1 MIRVRLPGAP
11 QELVDKG
18 AVELAKARAHFG
30 DTANDGRPFTFAA
43 YKLAP
48 VKDALNATFGFKCA
62 YCESFF
68 GATQPL
74 DVEHFRPK
82 SGVLV
87 VTPQGARLV
96 WGVYYWLA
104 ASWGNLLPSCTDC
117 NRPRKQSLP
126 DGTEQTLGKANQFP
140 IASEA
145 KRAAKEGDEKGES
158 RLLVH
163 PCLDHP
169 QKHFVFEPDGIVSW
183 RSRKGKESVRVY
195 ALLRRGLVQARS
207 DLQKEVLTHITVARG
222 LAQRLDEDGPDELLE
237 SLLQT
242 ELEALARF
250 MEPAHPY
257 SATARAL
264 IEPVLEELTG

>member
-1 MIRVRLPGAP
+1 MIRVRLPAPP

-18 AVELAKARAHFG
+18 SLELAKARGHFG
-30 DTANDGRPFTFAA
+30 NAANAGEPFAFGA
-43 YKLAP
+43 YKLAA

-87 VTPQGARLV
+87 DGDLV

-126 DGTEQTLGKANQFP
+126 DGSEQTLGKANQFP
-140 IASEA
+140 ISSET
-145 KRAAKEGDEKGES
+145 KRAAKEGEEKGES

-169 QKHFVFEPDGIVSW
+169 DRHFAFEPDGIVSW
-183 RSRKGKESVRVY
+183 RSRKGEESIRVY
-195 ALLRRGLVQARS
+195 ALLRRGLVQARK
-207 DLQKEVLTHITVARG
+207 DFQKEVLTHLTIAKG
-222 LAQRLDEDGPDELLE
+222 LAQKLDEGGPDELLE
-237 SLLQT
+237 GLLGT
-242 ELEALARF
+242 ELEALAGF
-250 MEPAHPY
+250 MRPEHEY

-264 IEPVLEELTG
+264 IEPVLAELTA

>member
-1 MIRVRLPGAP
+1 MIRVRLPEPP

-18 AVELAKARAHFG
+18 AVELEKARAHFG
-30 DTANDGRPFTFAA
+30 NAANAGKPFAFGA
-43 YKLAP
+43 YKLGP

-87 VTPQGARLV
+87 GSDLV

-117 NRPRKQSLP
+117 NRPRKQTLP
-126 DGTEQTLGKANQFP
+126 EGGEQTLGKANQFP
-140 IASEA
+140 ISSEA
-145 KRAAKEGDEKGES
+145 KRAAKEGEEKGES

-169 QKHFVFEPDGIVSW
+169 EKHLLFEANGIVSW
-183 RSRKGKESVRVY
+183 RSRKGEESIRVY
-195 ALLRRGLVQARS
+195 ALLRRGLVQARR
-207 DLQKEVLTHITVARG
+207 DFQQEVLTHLTIAKG
-222 LAQRLDEDGPDELLE
+222 LAQKLDESGPDELLE
-237 SLLQT
+237 GLLRT

-250 MEPAHPY
+250 MQPEHEY

-264 IEPVLEELTG
+264 IEPVLAELTA

>member
-18 AVELAKARAHFG
+18 AVELGKARAHFG
-30 DTANDGRPFTFAA
+30 DPANDGTPFAFGV
-43 YKLAP
+43 YKLPA
-48 VKDALNATFGFKCA
+48 VKSALNETFRFKCA
-62 YCESFF
+62 YCESYF

-87 VTPQGARLV
+87 GTKLV

-126 DGTEQTLGKANQFP
+126 DGSEQTQGKANQFP
-140 IASEA
+140 LSSEDV
-145 KRAAKEGDEKGES
+145 RAAKEGDEKAES

-163 PCLDHP
+163 PCLDRP
-169 QKHFVFEPDGIVSW
+169 ETHFTFEPDGIVSW
-183 RSRKGKESVRVY
+183 RSRKGKESIRVY
-195 ALLRRGLVQARS
+195 ALLRRGLVQARRA
-207 DLQKEVLTHITVARG
+207 LQIEVLTHISIARG
-222 LAQRLDEDGPDELLE
+222 LAQKLEQDGPDADLEALLALEL
-237 SLLQT
+237 Q
-242 ELEALARF
+242 ALARF
-250 MEPAHPY
+250 IDPEHEY

-264 IEPVLEELTG
+264 IEPVLEELTS

>member
-1 MIRVRLPGAP
+1 MIRVRLPDAPEELVEKGAA
-11 QELVDKG
+11 ELVD
-18 AVELAKARAHFG
+18 ARAHFG
-30 DTANDGRPFTFAA
+30 DAANEGAPFAFRV
-43 YKLAP
+43 YKLGP
-48 VKDALNATFGFKCA
+48 VKEALNATFAFKCA
-62 YCESFF
+62 YCESYF

-87 VTPQGARLV
+87 DTDLV
-96 WGVYYWLA
+96 WGVYHWLA

-117 NRPRKQSLP
+117 NRPRKQALP

-145 KRAAKEGDEKGES
+145 KRATKEGEESHES

-163 PCLDHP
+163 PSLDFP
-169 QKHFVFEPDGIVSW
+169 EKHFVFEPDGIVSW
-183 RSRKGKESVRVY
+183 RSRKGKESIRVY
-195 ALLRRGLVQARS
+195 ALLRRGLVQARKA
-207 DLQKEVLTHITVARG
+207 LQVEVLTHISITRG
-222 LAQRLDEDGPDELLE
+222 LAKKLEEDGPDEDLEALLR
-237 SLLQT
+237 T

-250 MEPAHPY
+250 IEPEHEY